1 VLLQRLRALI
11 TASSSASPAVET
23 EVVHTA
29 PAHSA
34 GIRVAELSGAHK
46 LTLMGAMTFGNVP
59 ARLMARLTS
68 TLSFTVYKELQAQGY
83 TNFADVGI
91 DDIMAVVPTNMRHLQ
106 DCAAADSRV
115 EVLVR
120 SLPVAFTQNDKG
132 ATLRGG
138 QTFQVISGYDKHRG
152 CILEIAVDI
161 LARSRRLAERA

>member
-1 VLLQRLRALI
+1 
-11 TASSSASPAVET
+11 
-23 EVVHTA
+23 
-29 PAHSA
+29 
-34 GIRVAELSGAHK
+34 
-46 LTLMGAMTFGNVP
+46 MGAMTFGNIP

-68 TLSFTVYKELQAQGY
+68 TLSFTVHKELQAQGH

-106 DCAAADSRV
+106 DYAAGVSDSRV

-138 QTFQVISGYDKHRG
+138 QTFQVISGNDKHRG
-152 CILEIAVDI
+152 RILEIAVNI